1 MGNDKYINYYIE
13 TLTATMTDCVIRNVS
28 MQANAKITDEVVKEQ
43 VEKIDVLTKSNDE
56 LKQVIEELKQN
67 INKAD
72 NETIQNLK
80 VKVAESELNVS
91 NLTNQLSELNTKYR
105 DYDSVR
111 NQATH
116 VDTFKSELIRAREET
131 NKTRG
136 ELEIKINSLIS
147 ENNGKIEALNG
158 QHENNISLLIQK
170 HETEKSAFNSKVEEL
185 VSKIEYLQL
194 PPAKR
199 KKIDELNKET
209 TPTVL
214 TDLVGVDGVIKD
226 GGTF

>member
-1 MGNDKYINYYIE
+1 
-13 TLTATMTDCVIRNVS
+13 

-43 VEKIDVLTKSNDE
+43 IEKVDVLTKSNDE

-91 NLTNQLSELNTKYR
+91 NLTNQLTELNTKYR

-116 VDTFKSELIRAREET
+116 VDTFKSELIKAREET

-158 QHENNISLLIQK
+158 QHEKNISLLIQK
-170 HETEKSAFNSKVEEL
+170 HETEKSIFNSKVEEL

-199 KKIDELNKET
+199 KKIDELNKEA

>member
-43 VEKIDVLTKSNDE
+43 IEKIDVLTKSNDE

-80 VKVAESELNVS
+80 VKVAESELSVS

-158 QHENNISLLIQK
+158 QHEKNISLLIQK
-170 HETEKSAFNSKVEEL
+170 HETEKSIFNSKVEEL

-199 KKIDELNKET
+199 KKIDELNKEA

>member
-43 VEKIDVLTKSNDE
+43 IEKVDVLTKSNDE

-91 NLTNQLSELNTKYR
+91 NLTNQLTELNTKYR

-116 VDTFKSELIRAREET
+116 VDTFKSELIKAREET

-147 ENNGKIEALNG
+147 ENNGKIEALNV
-158 QHENNISLLIQK
+158 QHEKNISLLIQK
-170 HETEKSAFNSKVEEL
+170 HETEKSVFNSKVEEL

-199 KKIDELNKET
+199 KKIDELNKEA

>member
-1 MGNDKYINYYIE
+1 
-13 TLTATMTDCVIRNVS
+13 

-43 VEKIDVLTKSNDE
+43 IEKVDVLTKSNDE
-56 LKQVIEELKQN
+56 LKQIIEELKQN

-91 NLTNQLSELNTKYR
+91 NLTNQLSELNIKYR

-116 VDTFKSELIRAREET
+116 VDTFKSELIKAREET

-158 QHENNISLLIQK
+158 QHEKNISLLIQK

-199 KKIDELNKET
+199 KKIDELNKEA

>member
-43 VEKIDVLTKSNDE
+43 IEKVDVLTKSNDE
-56 LKQVIEELKQN
+56 LKQIIEELKQN

-116 VDTFKSELIRAREET
+116 VDTFKSELIKAREET

-158 QHENNISLLIQK
+158 QHEKNISLLIQK

-199 KKIDELNKET
+199 KKIDELNKQIE
-209 TPTVL
+209 PEIV
-214 TDLVGVDGVIKD
+214 TDPGELSSPIKD
-226 GGTF
+226 GGSF

>member
-43 VEKIDVLTKSNDE
+43 IEKIDVLTKSNDE

-67 INKAD
+67 INKVD

-91 NLTNQLSELNTKYR
+91 NLSNQLTELNNKYR

-136 ELEIKINSLIS
+136 ELEVKINSLIS

-158 QHENNISLLIQK
+158 QHEKNISLLIQK
-170 HETEKSAFNSKVEEL
+170 HETEKSVFNSKVEEL

-199 KKIDELNKET
+199 KKIDELNKEA

>member
-43 VEKIDVLTKSNDE
+43 IEKVEALTKSNEE

-67 INKAD
+67 NNKVD
-72 NETIQNLK
+72 NEVIQNLK
-80 VKVAESELNVS
+80 VKVAESELTVT
-91 NLTNQLSELNTKYR
+91 NLTNQLTELNNKYR

-116 VDTFKSELIRAREET
+116 VDTFKSELIKAREET

-136 ELEIKINSLIS
+136 ELESKINSLIS

-158 QHENNISLLIQK
+158 QHEKNISLLIQK
-170 HETEKSAFNSKVEEL
+170 HETEKSVFNSKVEEL

-194 PPAKR
+194 PPARR

>member
-43 VEKIDVLTKSNDE
+43 IEKVDVLTKSNDE

-91 NLTNQLSELNTKYR
+91 NLTNQLTELNTKYR

-116 VDTFKSELIRAREET
+116 VDTFKSELIKAREET

-147 ENNGKIEALNG
+147 ENNGKIEALNV
-158 QHENNISLLIQK
+158 QHEKNISLLIQK
-170 HETEKSAFNSKVEEL
+170 HETEKSIFN
-185 VSKIEYLQL
+185 
-194 PPAKR
+194 
-199 KKIDELNKET
+199 
-209 TPTVL
+209 
-214 TDLVGVDGVIKD
+214 
-226 GGTF
+226 

>member
-56 LKQVIEELKQN
+56 LKRVIEEFKQN

-91 NLTNQLSELNTKYR
+91 NLTNQLTELNNKYR

-158 QHENNISLLIQK
+158 QHEKNISLLIQK
-170 HETEKSAFNSKVEEL
+170 HETEKSIFNSKVEEL

-199 KKIDELNKET
+199 KKIDELNKEA
-209 TPTVL
+209 TPTTL

>member
-43 VEKIDVLTKSNDE
+43 IEKIDVLTKSNDE

-91 NLTNQLSELNTKYR
+91 NLTNQLTELNNKYR

-136 ELEIKINSLIS
+136 ELEVKINSLIS

-158 QHENNISLLIQK
+158 QHEKNISLLIQK
-170 HETEKSAFNSKVEEL
+170 HETEKTG
-185 VSKIEYLQL
+185 IQL
-194 PPAKR
+194 K
-199 KKIDELNKET
+199 
-209 TPTVL
+209 
-214 TDLVGVDGVIKD
+214 G
-226 GGTF
+226 

>member
-1 MGNDKYINYYIE
+1 
-13 TLTATMTDCVIRNVS
+13 

>member
-199 KKIDELNKET
+199 KKIDELNKEA

>member
-56 LKQVIEELKQN
+56 LKRVIEEFKQN

-91 NLTNQLSELNTKYR
+91 NLTNQLTELNNKYR

-116 VDTFKSELIRAREET
+116 VDTFKSELIKAREET

-158 QHENNISLLIQK
+158 QHEKNISLLIQK
-170 HETEKSAFNSKVEEL
+170 HETEKSVFNSKVEEL

-199 KKIDELNKET
+199 KKIDELNKEA
-209 TPTVL
+209 TPTTL

>member
-43 VEKIDVLTKSNDE
+43 IEKIDVLTKSNDE

-91 NLTNQLSELNTKYR
+91 NLTNQLTELNNKYR

-116 VDTFKSELIRAREET
+116 VDTFKSELIKAREET

-136 ELEIKINSLIS
+136 ELEVKINSLIS

-158 QHENNISLLIQK
+158 QHEKNISLLIQK
-170 HETEKSAFNSKVEEL
+170 HETEKSVFNSKVEEL

-199 KKIDELNKET
+199 KKIDELNKEA

>member
-1 MGNDKYINYYIE
+1 
-13 TLTATMTDCVIRNVS
+13 

-43 VEKIDVLTKSNDE
+43 IEKVDVLTKSNDE
-56 LKQVIEELKQN
+56 LKQIIEELKQN

-116 VDTFKSELIRAREET
+116 VDTFKSELIKAREET

-158 QHENNISLLIQK
+158 QHEKNISLLIQK

-199 KKIDELNKET
+199 KKIDELNKEA

>member
-43 VEKIDVLTKSNDE
+43 IEKVDVLTKSNDE

-91 NLTNQLSELNTKYR
+91 NLTNQLTELNNKYR

-116 VDTFKSELIRAREET
+116 VDTFKSELIKAREET

-158 QHENNISLLIQK
+158 QHEKNISLLIQK
-170 HETEKSAFNSKVEEL
+170 HETEKSVFNSKVEEL

-199 KKIDELNKET
+199 KKIDELNKEA

>member
-43 VEKIDVLTKSNDE
+43 IEKVDVLTKSNDE
-56 LKQVIEELKQN
+56 LKQIIEELKQN

-116 VDTFKSELIRAREET
+116 VDTFKSELIKAREET

-158 QHENNISLLIQK
+158 QHEKNISLLIQK

-199 KKIDELNKET
+199 KKIDELNKEA

>member
-43 VEKIDVLTKSNDE
+43 IEKIDVLTKSNDE

-67 INKAD
+67 INKVD

-91 NLTNQLSELNTKYR
+91 NLTNQLTELNNKYR

-116 VDTFKSELIRAREET
+116 VDTFKSELIKAREET

-158 QHENNISLLIQK
+158 QHEKNISLLIQK
-170 HETEKSAFNSKVEEL
+170 HETEKSVFNSKVEEL

-199 KKIDELNKET
+199 KKIDELNKEA

>member
-56 LKQVIEELKQN
+56 LKRVIEEFKQN

-91 NLTNQLSELNTKYR
+91 NLTNQLTELNNKYR

-136 ELEIKINSLIS
+136 ELETKINSLIS

-158 QHENNISLLIQK
+158 QHEKTINLLIQK
-170 HETEKSAFNSKVEEL
+170 HETEKSVFNSKVEEL

-199 KKIDELNKET
+199 KKIDELNKEA
-209 TPTVL
+209 TPTTL

>member
-43 VEKIDVLTKSNDE
+43 IEKIDVLTKSNDE

-91 NLTNQLSELNTKYR
+91 NLTNQLTELNNKYR

-136 ELEIKINSLIS
+136 ELEVKINSLIS

-158 QHENNISLLIQK
+158 QHEKNISLLIQK
-170 HETEKSAFNSKVEEL
+170 HETEKSVFNSKVEEL

-199 KKIDELNKET
+199 KKIDELNKEA

>member
-1 MGNDKYINYYIE
+1 
-13 TLTATMTDCVIRNVS
+13 

-43 VEKIDVLTKSNDE
+43 IEKIDVLTKSNDE

-80 VKVAESELNVS
+80 VKVAESELSVS

-158 QHENNISLLIQK
+158 QHEKNISLLIQK
-170 HETEKSAFNSKVEEL
+170 HETEKSIFNSKVEEL

-199 KKIDELNKET
+199 KKIDELNKEA

>member
-1 MGNDKYINYYIE
+1 
-13 TLTATMTDCVIRNVS
+13 

-43 VEKIDVLTKSNDE
+43 IEKVDVLTKSNDE

-80 VKVAESELNVS
+80 VRVAESELNVS
-91 NLTNQLSELNTKYR
+91 NLTNQLTELNTKYR

-116 VDTFKSELIRAREET
+116 VDTFKSELIKAREET

-158 QHENNISLLIQK
+158 HNEKNISLLIQK
-170 HETEKSAFNSKVEEL
+170 HETEKSVFNSKVEEL

-199 KKIDELNKET
+199 KKIDELNKEA